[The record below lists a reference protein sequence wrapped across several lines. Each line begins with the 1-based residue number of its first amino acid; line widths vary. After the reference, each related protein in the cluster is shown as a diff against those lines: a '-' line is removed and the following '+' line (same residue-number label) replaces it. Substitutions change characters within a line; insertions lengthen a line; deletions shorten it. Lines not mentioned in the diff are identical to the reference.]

1 MEKKIAHTKELLKLN
16 GERTTRFYTAEIINE
31 VLQDKNH
38 SKTSI
43 AFGFNLTYLGMTNEK
58 SLLFKFNVDYRYF
71 LNDKFS
77 AIKKLNKAQKIAAT
91 VAVINNTLDFKLTK
105 TFKLLEVTNTDDIR
119 IKWMAVKRELL
130 QKHPD
135 LETMTKDF
143 DWQLQEENIQQIYLE
158 DNFYNFLFS
167 NIFYHEFEKGNPLI
181 QKKTIANGIGNI
193 NIPIIEEKNITKQN
207 RAFTNVTIST
217 TAKIDVDN
225 NTFPLAK
232 LNAFIGDLPTTK
244 GKQYNLDFN
253 YKGHYIIA
261 PELGLVTQ
269 ATLNYEFDIKDL
281 YKKTTTITF
290 NLENNE

>member
-1 MEKKIAHTKELLKLN
+1 MGKKIAHTKEVLKLN

-31 VLQDKNH
+31 VFQDKNH
-38 SKTSI
+38 YKTSI
-43 AFGFNLTYLGMTNEK
+43 AFGFNLTYLGVTSEK
-58 SLLFKFNVDYRYF
+58 TLLFKFNVDYRYF
-71 LNDKFS
+71 LNDKSS
-77 AIKKLNKAQKIAAT
+77 AIKKPNKAQKIAAT
-91 VAVINNTLDFKLTK
+91 VAAINNTLDFKLTK
-105 TFKLLEVTNTDDIR
+105 TFKLIEVTNADDIR
-119 IKWMAVKRELL
+119 IKWMNVKREIL

-167 NIFYHEFEKGNPLI
+167 NIFYHEFEKDKPLI
-181 QKKTIANGIGNI
+181 QEKTIANGIGNV
-193 NIPIIEEKNITKQN
+193 NIPIIEEKKITKQD

-217 TAKIDVDN
+217 TAKIDIDN

-244 GKQYNLDFN
+244 GEQYNLDFN

-269 ATLNYEFDIKDL
+269 AKLNYVFDITDL

>member
-1 MEKKIAHTKELLKLN
+1 MEKKITHTKEVLKLN

-31 VLQDKNH
+31 VLQDKNQN
-38 SKTSI
+38 KTSI
-43 AFGFNLTYLGMTNEK
+43 AFGFNLTYLGVTNEK

-91 VAVINNTLDFKLTK
+91 VANINNTLDFKLTK
-105 TFKLLEVTNTDDIR
+105 TFKLIEVTNTDDIR
-119 IKWMAVKRELL
+119 IKWMNVKREIL
-130 QKHPD
+130 QKYPD

-167 NIFYHEFEKGNPLI
+167 NIFYHEFEKDKPLI
-181 QKKTIANGIGNI
+181 QEKTIANGIGNV
-193 NIPIIEEKNITKQN
+193 NIPIIEEKKITKQD

-217 TAKIDVDN
+217 TAKIDIDN

-244 GKQYNLDFN
+244 GEQYNLDFN

-269 ATLNYEFDIKDL
+269 ATLNYVFDITDL

-290 NLENNE
+290 NLKSNE

>member
-1 MEKKIAHTKELLKLN
+1 MEKKIAHTKEVLKLN

-31 VLQDKNH
+31 VLQNKNH

-43 AFGFNLTYLGMTNEK
+43 AFGFSLTYLGMTNEK

-181 QKKTIANGIGNI
+181 QEKTIANGIGNV
-193 NIPIIEEKNITKQN
+193 NIPIIEEKNITKQD

-244 GKQYNLDFN
+244 GEQYNLDFN

-261 PELGLVTQ
+261 PELGLITQ